1 MTERAGNSTDVKP
14 LTKRTR
20 ETGELY
26 VRRSDVELQIGKVLS
41 LGDEQFFELLE
52 NRQRDSVGYLL
63 DETIVYLIR
72 ERKDDGFFVET
83 LYAELNGRIWKLLL
97 KFRGKFNNAADFEDF
112 GQKVEMEIIKKIF
125 DFNHDSGDYAQ
136 VNFGHY
142 VVMAAKVA
150 WRGRLAN
157 VIREN
162 EMFETEREE
171 DESTGERSENRFVSN
186 EITTEEKMILQARL
200 AQLPENVRAVAV
212 LHYLDGW
219 QIESKDE
226 RQPTISRLFNVSSRT
241 IRNWLVQA
249 REILAAQEGE
259 LRR

>member
-26 VRRSDVELQIGKVLS
+26 TRRSDAEFQIGKVLS
-41 LGDEQFFELLE
+41 LENEQIFEFIE

-63 DETIVYLIR
+63 DETIIYLMR
-72 ERKDDGFFVET
+72 ERKDDALFVET
-83 LYAELNGRIWKLLL
+83 LYAELNRRIWKLLL
-97 KFRGKFNNAADFEDF
+97 KFRGKFNNEADFEDF
-112 GQKVEMEIIKKIF
+112 GQKIEMEIIKKIF
-125 DFNHDSGDYAQ
+125 DFNSDAGDYAQ
-136 VNFGHY
+136 VNFGQY
-142 VVMAAKVA
+142 VVTVAKVI

-162 EMFETEREE
+162 EIFETEREDEE
-171 DESTGERSENRFVSN
+171 DDIKTDENRFVSN

-200 AQLPENVRAVAV
+200 AELPKNLCAVAV

-241 IRNWLVQA
+241 IRNWLAQA

-259 LRR
+259 LGR